1 MLNRWI
7 KPNEDLDIIISR
19 HVMKKYEL
27 QPWST
32 EVVVHSFM
40 MYADGFL
47 LNLMQRFDMI
57 MARSKLNSKEAFCNV
72 YL

>member
-27 QPWST
+27 QLWST
-32 EVVVHSFM
+32 EVVVHLFM
-40 MYADGFL
+40 MYVDGSVEFNVEIRYDYGEKQVEFKRGFL
-47 LNLMQRFDMI
+47 
-57 MARSKLNSKEAFCNV
+57 
-72 YL
+72 

>member
-40 MYADGFL
+40 MHADGSVEFNAEIRYDYGDKQVEFKRGFL
-47 LNLMQRFDMI
+47 
-57 MARSKLNSKEAFCNV
+57 
-72 YL
+72 

>member
-40 MYADGFL
+40 MYADGSVEFNAEMRYTDWGGFQRVEFQRGFL
-47 LNLMQRFDMI
+47 
-57 MARSKLNSKEAFCNV
+57 
-72 YL
+72 

>member
-40 MYADGFL
+40 MHADGSVEFNAEMRYTDWGGFQRVEFQRGFL
-47 LNLMQRFDMI
+47 
-57 MARSKLNSKEAFCNV
+57 
-72 YL
+72 

>member
-27 QPWST
+27 
-32 EVVVHSFM
+32 
-40 MYADGFL
+40 
-47 LNLMQRFDMI
+47 
-57 MARSKLNSKEAFCNV
+57 
-72 YL
+72 